1 MNRTVFYLRSA
12 LAALVLVLVIGSV
25 ASASAVLF
33 GDYYRLGDND
43 PGATV
48 GQLGNAATVDSGAW
62 GLDLKRTN
70 WPQYSGDVSPF
81 AVGSKLSMQFINL
94 PGTKSIYGSPSY
106 YGRTGSSV
114 ALQASYGLEAWVKTS
129 TLEPVDPSG
138 YAVIVA
144 TDGFGLYQHK
154 GDYVARVG
162 TFEKVIGAAS
172 AKEWTHVAYV
182 RMYDQEEFF
191 LNGVSVG
198 QGKSGTALATES
210 KAFMIGAGLF
220 GDTPDMLFN
229 GLVDETRMFTYNPLS
244 MGAFGPGDFLISVPE
259 PMGMGMM
266 GVCALL
272 MVRRRSR

>member
-1 MNRTVFYLRSA
+1 MNHTAVYPRSA

-43 PGATV
+43 PGAMV
-48 GQLGNAATVDSGAW
+48 GGIGNEATVDSGAW
-62 GLDLKRTN
+62 RLDLKRTN

-81 AVGSKLSMQFINL
+81 AVGSKLSMSFINL

-106 YGRTGSSV
+106 YGRTGPSV
-114 ALQASYGLEAWVKTS
+114 ALQQAYGLEAWVKTS
-129 TLEPVDPSG
+129 TLEPVEGG
-138 YAVIVA
+138 YAVIVGA
-144 TDGFGLYQHK
+144 GNFGLYQHK

-172 AKEWTHVAYV
+172 TKQWTHVAYV
-182 RMYDQEEFF
+182 RMYDQEEYF

-198 QGKSGTALATES
+198 QGKSGTPLATES
-210 KAFMIGAGLF
+210 KAFMVGGGVF
-220 GDTPDMLFN
+220 GETPDMLFN